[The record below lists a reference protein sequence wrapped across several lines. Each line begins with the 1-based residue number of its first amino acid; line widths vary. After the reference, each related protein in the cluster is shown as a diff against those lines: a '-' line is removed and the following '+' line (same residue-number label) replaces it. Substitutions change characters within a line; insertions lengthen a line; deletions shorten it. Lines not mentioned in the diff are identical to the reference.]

1 MYVGAVPLSA
11 LKVSRIILNL
21 MRLSMGSQ
29 CSADRMG
36 VMCSWWRALC
46 TILAAIFWSLC
57 SFPMS
62 FSVRLA
68 RRALHESKRDVTK
81 SMDKCKSGLP
91 VQVLANLAYFPDGSH
106 GRPAE
111 IADMCTH
118 RQVLIHHNPKI
129 SNFRLWF
136 NILVSYND
144 WNGRRRFR
152 HEFGRQIENL
162 CFASVC

>member
-81 SMDKCKSGLP
+81 AWTSVRVVCLSRYWRIWPIFRMA
-91 VQVLANLAYFPDGSH
+91 VM
-106 GRPAE
+106 
-111 IADMCTH
+111 AD
-118 RQVLIHHNPKI
+118 RQRLLICVLIVRCSSIITP
-129 SNFRLWF
+129 
-136 NILVSYND
+136 
-144 WNGRRRFR
+144 RFLTSA
-152 HEFGRQIENL
+152 FDSTFLSPTMIETEGEDFDTNL
-162 CFASVC
+162 DDR